1 MTHVDCTWVMNQKK
15 MYTYCKMVNFRT
27 SKQKRRNAE
36 LVHGL
41 ISGESNRNRRSHI
54 GRRPNGKTAP
64 FTREQAE
71 QAIVN
76 TLQKKLRFN
85 ADQAR
90 ATMEYAKKFK
100 NPRVLTHFL
109 AHVAYRAVGDL
120 NVIPIYGNYRRSLN
134 QKNLGTYTR
143 YWKIFMHRIH
153 STWANT
159 NVSHPL
165 QASVD
170 RFFVGRHLILT
181 QLSIIGLLFAVGM
194 HMYLDV
200 LYKYMAGRWEWDR
213 VRQEVGKITEQLA
226 YWGGR
231 LHELRTWLRKK
242 ADKAPKSAGNMG
254 RYAGRKFGMAFLKET
269 ISSFSD
275 DLSKINSAN
284 GVGKQFGKFMR
295 RTVVRAL
302 EDIAANT
309 KKKSS
314 VTLTNITN
322 NGDRKKI
329 NVATR
334 SNANNNNGGRKK
346 NNVATRS
353 NANNNSGGRKRNNV
367 ATRSNANNNNGG
379 RKRNNAATRSNVT
392 NR

>member
-1 MTHVDCTWVMNQKK
+1 MFG
-15 MYTYCKMVNFRT
+15 YR
-27 SKQKRRNAE
+27 SA
-36 LVHGL
+36 
-41 ISGESNRNRRSHI
+41 NRRARNGKLASAWASPKMNA
-54 GRRPNGKTAP
+54 GANRERSNVKWRPNGKTAP
-64 FTREQAE
+64 FTREQGE

-90 ATMEYAKKFK
+90 VIMEYAKKFK

-109 AHVAYRAVGDL
+109 AHVVYRAVGEKIEL
-120 NVIPIYGNYRRSLN
+120 SRNVIPIYGSLRRGLN

-143 YWKIFMHRIH
+143 SWKIFLHRID

-159 NVSHPL
+159 WVKHPL
-165 QASVD
+165 QGNVLRVAFT
-170 RFFVGRHLILT
+170 RQLIFT
-181 QLSIIGLLFAVGM
+181 YLSGIGLFFAVCM

-200 LYKYMAGRWEWDR
+200 LVKHKDGRWEWDQ
-213 VRQEVGKITEQLA
+213 VRQEVGKVNEQVA
-226 YWGGR
+226 YWGVR
-231 LHELRTWLRKK
+231 LRELLTWFLNQ
-242 ADKAPKSAGNMG
+242 AEKAPKSAGNMG
-254 RYAGRKFGMAFLKET
+254 RYVGRKFGTAFLRET

-284 GVGKQFGKFMR
+284 GFGKQFGKFMQ

-302 EDIAANT
+302 TDIAANT

-314 VTLTNITN
+314 VTLTNIT
-322 NGDRKKI
+322 
-329 NVATR
+329 
-334 SNANNNNGGRKK
+334 NNGGRKK

-353 NANNNSGGRKRNNV
+353 NANNNSGGRKKINV

-379 RKRNNAATRSNVT
+379 RKRNNVATRSNVT

>member
-1 MTHVDCTWVMNQKK
+1 
-15 MYTYCKMVNFRT
+15 MYTYCKMFGYRSAN
-27 SKQKRRNAE
+27 RRA
-36 LVHGL
+36 
-41 ISGESNRNRRSHI
+41 RNRELANAWGSLKMNAGANRERSNVK
-54 GRRPNGKTAP
+54 RRPNGKTAP
-64 FTREQAE
+64 FTREQGE

-109 AHVAYRAVGDL
+109 AHVVYRAVGEKIERSR
-120 NVIPIYGNYRRSLN
+120 NVIPIYGNFRRGLN
-134 QKNLGTYTR
+134 QKNLGTYFR
-143 YWKIFMHRIH
+143 SWKIFFHVIDK
-153 STWANT
+153 SWANT
-159 NVSHPL
+159 LVKSPL
-165 QASVD
+165 QANVW
-170 RFFVGRHLILT
+170 RVVLTRQPILT
-181 QLSIIGLLFAVGM
+181 YLSGIGLFFALCM

-200 LYKYMAGRWEWDR
+200 FFKHKDGRWEWDR
-213 VRQEVGKITEQLA
+213 VRQEVGKVTEQVK

-231 LHELRTWLRKK
+231 LLELLKSLLNQ
-242 ADKAPKSAGNMG
+242 ADKGTKSAGNMA
-254 RYAGRKFGMAFLKET
+254 RYAGHKFGMALLRET
-269 ISSFSD
+269 IDSFSD

-295 RTVVRAL
+295 RTVVRGL
-302 EDIAANT
+302 KDIAANT

-322 NGDRKKI
+322 NGGRKKN

-334 SNANNNNGGRKK
+334 SNANNNSGGRKK
-346 NNVATRS
+346 INVATRS

-367 ATRSNANNNNGG
+367 ATRSN
-379 RKRNNAATRSNVT
+379 VT